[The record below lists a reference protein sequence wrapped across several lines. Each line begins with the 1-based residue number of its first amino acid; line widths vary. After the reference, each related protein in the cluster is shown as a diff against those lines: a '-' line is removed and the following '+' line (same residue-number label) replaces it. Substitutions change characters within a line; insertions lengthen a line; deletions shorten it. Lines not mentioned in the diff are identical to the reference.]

1 MGSIGNGV
9 LHPPL
14 DTSSKLPPFIRSGV
28 DEVVEMEM
36 AASPLDRRIVDLRSD
51 TVTKPTAAMRE
62 AMASAEVDDDIL
74 GVDPTVFELQ
84 KQMAQIF
91 GKEEGLFVPSG
102 TMGNLI
108 AVLVHCEV
116 YSSLNV
122 ENIQSL
128 VYMLTY
134 EADGA
139 KTATYSAEQRYYI
152 IVKLSKSSL
161 LAMGGGK
168 YVFFEF
174 LM

>member
-1 MGSIGNGV
+1 MQQLLVSELIQFFTMGSIGNGI

-14 DTSSKLPPFIRSGV
+14 HPSSKLPPVTRSGI
-28 DEVVEMEM
+28 DEAVEMEM
-36 AASPLDRRIVDLRSD
+36 AAPPLDLRIVDLRSD

-116 YSSLNV
+116 HSSLNV
-122 ENIQSL
+122 ESVHYL

-134 EADGA
+134 EAECE
-139 KTATYSAEQRYYI
+139 KIAT
-152 IVKLSKSSL
+152 
-161 LAMGGGK
+161 
-168 YVFFEF
+168 
-174 LM
+174 

>member
-1 MGSIGNGV
+1 MGSIGDSV
-9 LHPPL
+9 LHLPL
-14 DTSSKLPPFIRSGV
+14 DPSSKLPPVIRSGV
-28 DEVVEMEM
+28 DGAVVREM
-36 AASPLDRRIVDLRSD
+36 ATSPLDWRIVDLRSD

-116 YSSLNV
+116 DSSLNV
-122 ENIQSL
+122 ESVQSL
-128 VYMLTY
+128 VYM
-134 EADGA
+134 
-139 KTATYSAEQRYYI
+139 
-152 IVKLSKSSL
+152 
-161 LAMGGGK
+161 
-168 YVFFEF
+168 F
-174 LM
+174 